1 MILNFVIVCIIN
13 PCVVKQFS
21 LTFWTSVVSSLFIT
35 GKKFL
40 FSLNL
45 MFCVGVQ
52 ATVEIGH
59 YRHRR
64 RLFSLM
70 RLKQFQFLLDAAH
83 AWVKQWALLVDNNQ
97 LVHEVF
103 ACNVWCSQW
112 RWYSWNVRIHYPFL
126 CLFTLMCG
134 VLMHMLWL
142 SMASIKSNR
151 RKMQSFVLDIGIPVM
166 CYPLAVNHQPVWLC
180 EGADMASRWFSLF
193 VFSYFWG

>member
-1 MILNFVIVCIIN
+1 MLLSKLASLLRHRWFPAFLTRQKVPLFIELSVLCRSPSYCGNW
-13 PCVVKQFS
+13 S
-21 LTFWTSVVSSLFIT
+21 LTQTQTVFI
-35 GKKFL
+35 
-40 FSLNL
+40 N
-45 MFCVGVQ
+45 
-52 ATVEIGH
+52 EI
-59 YRHRR
+59 
-64 RLFSLM
+64 
-70 RLKQFQFLLDAAH
+70 KQFQCLLDAAH

-103 ACNVWCSQW
+103 ARNVWCSQW

-166 CYPLAVNHQPVWLC
+166 CCPLAVNHQPVWLC
-180 EGADMASRWFSLF
+180 EGADIASRWFSLF